1 VPLPEVGGRMP
12 PETDDRDEVSAGPEA
27 ELVELGGRVG
37 FRVDDLEGLPA
48 GPDEAG
54 EVLAE
59 ADVAGEVPAGAD
71 AGPDTLLV
79 GEGGRI
85 GFGDEAPIGS
95 AVVDEAEEVPGGAD
109 EAEEPAG
116 DDEADEA
123 PTGTDEAEEAGEAD
137 EELTEPDILPAGDE
151 VPTDPYAA
159 VTRVADEEVT
169 VIGQTVV
176 DTAMTMVLTGHS
188 LMPAPQL

>member
-1 VPLPEVGGRMP
+1 MP
-12 PETDDRDEVSAGPEA
+12 PETDDRDEVSVGPEA

-37 FRVDDLEGLPA
+37 CRVDDLEGLPA

-95 AVVDEAEEVPGGAD
+95 AVVDEAEE
-109 EAEEPAG
+109 
-116 DDEADEA
+116 
-123 PTGTDEAEEAGEAD
+123 AGEAD
-137 EELTEPDILPAGDE
+137 EEPTEPDILPAGDE

-159 VTRVADEEVT
+159 VMRVVDEEVT

>member
-1 VPLPEVGGRMP
+1 MP
-12 PETDDRDEVSAGPEA
+12 PETDDRDEVSAGAEA
-27 ELVELGGRVG
+27 ELVGLGGKMG
-37 FRVDDLEGLPA
+37 FRVDEEEEEEEALA

-54 EVLAE
+54 ELL
-59 ADVAGEVPAGAD
+59 
-71 AGPDTLLV
+71 AGPEALLV

-85 GFGDEAPIGS
+85 GFGEEAPVGS
-95 AVVDEAEEVPGGAD
+95 AVVDEARKVL
-109 EAEEPAG
+109 EPAG
-116 DDEADEA
+116 DDEA

-159 VTRVADEEVT
+159 VMRVVDEEVT

>member
-1 VPLPEVGGRMP
+1 MP

-27 ELVELGGRVG
+27 ELVGLGGRVG
-37 FRVDDLEGLPA
+37 CRVDDSEGLPA
-48 GPDEAG
+48 GPDE
-54 EVLAE
+54 
-59 ADVAGEVPAGAD
+59 AGEVPAGAD

-95 AVVDEAEEVPGGAD
+95 AVVNEAEEVPGGAEEVPGGAD

-159 VTRVADEEVT
+159 VMRVADEEVT

>member
-1 VPLPEVGGRMP
+1 MP
-12 PETDDRDEVSAGPEA
+12 PETDDRDEVPAGAEA
-27 ELVELGGRVG
+27 ELVGLGGRIG
-37 FRVDDLEGLPA
+37 FVVDEEEEEALA

-54 EVLAE
+54 EVPAGLDE
-59 ADVAGEVPAGAD
+59 AGELL
-71 AGPDTLLV
+71 AGPEALLV

-85 GFGDEAPIGS
+85 GFGEEAPVGS
-95 AVVDEAEEVPGGAD
+95 DVVDEARKVL
-109 EAEEPAG
+109 EPAG
-116 DDEADEA
+116 DDEADEP

-151 VPTDPYAA
+151 VLTDPYAA
-159 VTRVADEEVT
+159 VMRVVDEEMT